1 MMVTTSRSGGLYLRK
16 DRDMAKKY
24 DVIIVGAGI
33 AGLGLG
39 AILAKEGKQ
48 KVLVLDRFPKIG
60 GRMMSYD
67 GYPEKGWRVDIGLHL
82 VELGEKA
89 SCTELNERV
98 GKKVAW
104 GPFSQTVDI
113 WNGEK
118 FMSVAELVPMTKED
132 KIAFRDL
139 LQKIATLSEEEIEKW
154 DNRSL
159 EEWLHENVPQ
169 PAVRELLTDLGM
181 IMTTI
186 PHAIDM
192 AAGEVLWIAKH
203 NLLKV
208 RQALQASYPID
219 GMDGIT
225 CGLAEVIKENDGEI
239 RVNCDV
245 QDIVIKDKKAVG
257 VRVPAKKHIY
267 QEEYRMYETE
277 LIEADRVVCALPIY
291 KLSNIL
297 DFNPE
302 TSPLPRWWVK
312 RITDIQHEVT
322 GLIGFIFGTK
332 EPIVDPKKKV
342 FYSALKLKHSGFP
355 FQGCPVS
362 NFSDAVAPEGKQLF
376 HTDIVVEHAEAS
388 DKFKRERL
396 LALMWKDMKEM
407 FPGLEEKL
415 EWRLPYYVDG
425 CDGLARQP
433 GLVGNYKPGLVAPG
447 IPNLYFTGDTYQGR
461 GLAINGAALS
471 SMKCADLILKELK
484 K

>member
-1 MMVTTSRSGGLYLRK
+1 MSDKKS
-16 DRDMAKKY
+16 KY

-39 AILAKEGKQ
+39 AILSKEGKQ
-48 KVLVLDRFPKIG
+48 KVLVLDRYPKAG
-60 GRMMSYD
+60 GRTMSYD
-67 GYPEKGWRVDIGLHL
+67 GYPGKGWRVDIGLHL
-82 VELGEKA
+82 IELGEKSA
-89 SCTELNERV
+89 CTELNARV

-104 GPFSQTVDI
+104 GPFSETVDI

-118 FMSVAELVPMTKED
+118 FMNVAELVPMSQED
-132 KIAFRDL
+132 KIAFREL
-139 LQKIATLSEEEIEKW
+139 LGRIAALSEEEIEKW

-159 EEWLHENVPQ
+159 EAWLHENVPQ

-225 CGLAEVIKENDGEI
+225 RGLVEVIRENNGEI
-239 RVNCDV
+239 RLNCDV
-245 QDIVIKDKKAVG
+245 QEVVIRDKRAVG
-257 VRVPAKKHIY
+257 VRVPSKRHIY
-267 QEEYRMYETE
+267 EEEYRMYETE
-277 LIEADRVVCALPIY
+277 FIEAERVICALPIY
-291 KLSNIL
+291 KLVEII
-297 DFNPE
+297 DFNPQ

-312 RITDIQHEVT
+312 RIEDIQCERT
-322 GLIGFIFGTK
+322 GLIGYVFGTK
-332 EPIVDPKKKV
+332 EHLVDPRKRV
-342 FYSALKLKHSGFP
+342 FYSALKLKRSGFP
-355 FQGCPVS
+355 FQACPVS
-362 NFSDAVAPEGKQLF
+362 NFSSAVAPEGKQLF
-376 HTDIVVEHAEAS
+376 HTDIVVEHAQAS
-388 DKFKRERL
+388 DKFERERL
-396 LALMWKDMKEM
+396 LALMWEDMKEM
-407 FPGLEEKL
+407 FPGLEKKL

-433 GLVGNYKPGLVAPG
+433 GLVGNFKPGLQAPG
-447 IPNLYFTGDTYQGR
+447 IPNLYFAGDTYVGR
-461 GLAINGAALS
+461 GLAVNGASLS
-471 SMKCADLILKELK
+471 AMMCADLILKELK

>member
-1 MMVTTSRSGGLYLRK
+1 MSE
-16 DRDMAKKY
+16 KKY

-39 AILAKEGKQ
+39 AILSKEGKQ
-48 KVLVLDRFPKIG
+48 KVLVLDRFPKVG
-60 GRMMSYD
+60 GRMMSYE
-67 GYPEKGWRVDIGLHL
+67 GYPGKGWRVDIGLHL

-98 GKKVAW
+98 GKKVVW
-104 GPFSQTVDI
+104 GPFSETVDI

-118 FMSVAELVPMTKED
+118 FMSVAELVPMSKED

-139 LQKIATLSEEEIEKW
+139 LGKIATLSEAEIEKW

-159 EEWLHENVPQ
+159 EEWMHENVPQ

-186 PHAIDM
+186 PNAIDM
-192 AAGEVLWIAKH
+192 AGGEVLWIAKH

-225 CGLAEVIKENDGEI
+225 RGLAEVIKENGGEI
-239 RVNCDV
+239 RLNCDV
-245 QDIVIKDKKAVG
+245 QEIVVKDKKALG
-257 VRVPAKKHIY
+257 VKVPAQKHIY
-267 QEEYRMYETE
+267 QEEYRMFETE
-277 LIEADRVVCALPIY
+277 FIAADRVVCALPIY
-291 KLSNIL
+291 KLSQLL
-297 DFNPE
+297 DFNPK
-302 TSPLPRWWVK
+302 TSPLPRWWIK
-312 RITDIQHEVT
+312 RIEDIQHEVT
-322 GLIGFIFGTK
+322 GLIGYIFGTK
-332 EPIVDPKKKV
+332 EPLVDPKKKV
-342 FYSALKLKHSGFP
+342 FYSALKLKHCGFP

-362 NFSDAVAPEGKQLF
+362 NFSDAVAPAGKQLF
-376 HTDIVVEHAEAS
+376 HTDIVVEHEQAS
-388 DKFKRERL
+388 DKFERERL
-396 LALMWKDMKEM
+396 LALMWEDMKEM

-433 GLVGNYKPGLVAPG
+433 GLVGNFKPALQAPG
-447 IPNLYFTGDTYQGR
+447 IPNLFFAGDTYIGR

>member
-1 MMVTTSRSGGLYLRK
+1 
-16 DRDMAKKY
+16 
-24 DVIIVGAGI
+24 
-33 AGLGLG
+33 
-39 AILAKEGKQ
+39 
-48 KVLVLDRFPKIG
+48 
-60 GRMMSYD
+60 
-67 GYPEKGWRVDIGLHL
+67 
-82 VELGEKA
+82 
-89 SCTELNERV
+89 
-98 GKKVAW
+98 
-104 GPFSQTVDI
+104 
-113 WNGEK
+113 
-118 FMSVAELVPMTKED
+118 
-132 KIAFRDL
+132 
-139 LQKIATLSEEEIEKW
+139 
-154 DNRSL
+154 
-159 EEWLHENVPQ
+159 
-169 PAVRELLTDLGM
+169 
-181 IMTTI
+181 
-186 PHAIDM
+186 M

-225 CGLAEVIKENDGEI
+225 RGLAEVIRENDGEI

-245 QDIVIKDKKAVG
+245 QEIVIKDKKAVG

-291 KLSNIL
+291 KLSNII

-332 EPIVDPKKKV
+332 EPIVDPEKKV

-376 HTDIVVEHAEAS
+376 HTDIVVEHAEVS

-396 LALMWKDMKEM
+396 LALMWEDMNEM

-433 GLVGNYKPGLVAPG
+433 GLVGNYKPGLTAPG
-447 IPNLYFTGDTYQGR
+447 IPNLYFAGDTYQGR

-471 SMKCADLILKELK
+471 SMKCADIILNDLK

>member
-1 MMVTTSRSGGLYLRK
+1 
-16 DRDMAKKY
+16 MAKSY
-24 DVIIVGAGI
+24 DVIVVGAGI
-33 AGLGLG
+33 AGLGVG

-48 KVLVLDRFPKIG
+48 KVLVLDRFPKVG
-60 GRMMSYD
+60 GRMMSYE
-67 GYPEKGWRVDIGLHL
+67 GYPGKGWRVDIGLHL
-82 VELGEKA
+82 VELGQKA

-98 GKKVAW
+98 GKEVQW
-104 GPFSQTVDI
+104 GPFSKTVDI
-113 WNGEK
+113 WDGEK
-118 FMSVAELVPMTKED
+118 FMNVADLVPMTKEE

-139 LQKIATLSEEEIEKW
+139 LGKIATLSEEEIEKW

-159 EEWLHENVPQ
+159 EEWMHENVPQ
-169 PAVRELLTDLGM
+169 QAVRELLTDLGM

-225 CGLAEVIKENDGEI
+225 RGLAEVIRENGGEI
-239 RVNCDV
+239 RLNCDV
-245 QDIVIKDKKAVG
+245 QEVVVKDKKAVG

-291 KLSNIL
+291 KLADVI

-302 TSPLPRWWVK
+302 SSPLPRWWLK

-332 EPIVDPKKKV
+332 EHIVDPEKKV
-342 FYSALKLKHSGFP
+342 FYSALKLKHCGFP

-362 NFSDAVAPEGKQLF
+362 NFSDSVAPKGKQLF

-396 LALMWKDMKEM
+396 LALMWEDMKEM

-433 GLVGNYKPGLVAPG
+433 GLVGNFKPGLVAPG
-447 IPNLYFTGDTYQGR
+447 IPNLYFAGDTYQGR

-471 SMKCADLILKELK
+471 GMKCADLILGELNK
-484 K
+484 

>member
-1 MMVTTSRSGGLYLRK
+1 
-16 DRDMAKKY
+16 MANRY
-24 DVIIVGAGI
+24 DTIVVGAGI
-33 AGLGLG
+33 AGLGVG
-39 AILAKEGKQ
+39 AILAKEAGQ
-48 KVLVLDRFPKIG
+48 KVLLLDRFPKFG

-118 FMSVAELVPMTKED
+118 FMSVAELVPMSKED

-139 LQKIATLSEEEIEKW
+139 LQKIAILSEEEIEKW

-169 PAVRELLTDLGM
+169 LAVRELLTDLGM

-225 CGLAEVIKENDGEI
+225 RGLAEVIRENDGEI

-245 QDIVIKDKKAVG
+245 QEIVIKDKKAVG

-267 QEEYRMYETE
+267 QEEYRMFEME
-277 LIEADRVVCALPIY
+277 LIEANRVVCALPIY
-291 KLSNIL
+291 KLSNII
-297 DFNPE
+297 DFNPQ

-332 EPIVDPKKKV
+332 EPLVDPKKKV

-396 LALMWKDMKEM
+396 LALMWEDMKEM

-433 GLVGNYKPGLVAPG
+433 GLVGAFKPGLVAPG
-447 IPNLYFTGDTYQGR
+447 IPNLYFAGDTYQGR

-471 SMKCADLILKELK
+471 SMKCADLILKELMK
-484 K
+484 

>member
-1 MMVTTSRSGGLYLRK
+1 MSE
-16 DRDMAKKY
+16 KKY
-24 DVIIVGAGI
+24 DVIVVGAGI
-33 AGLGLG
+33 AGLGVG
-39 AILAKEGKQ
+39 AILSKEARQ
-48 KVLVLDRFPKIG
+48 KVLVLDRFPKVG

-67 GYPEKGWRVDIGLHL
+67 GYPGKGWRVDIGLHL

-89 SCTELNERV
+89 TCTELNERV

-118 FMSVAELVPMTKED
+118 FMNVAELVPMTKEE

-139 LQKIATLSEEEIEKW
+139 LSRIATMSEEEIEKW

-159 EEWLHENVPQ
+159 EEWMYENVPQ
-169 PAVRELLTDLGM
+169 LAVRELLTDLGM

-225 CGLAEVIKENDGEI
+225 RGLAEVIKENGGEI
-239 RVNCDV
+239 RLNCDV
-245 QDIVIKDKKAVG
+245 QEIVVKDKKAVG
-257 VRVPAKKHIY
+257 SG
-267 QEEYRMYETE
+267 YRRRSTFTRKSTGCTRPSSSR
-277 LIEADRVVCALPIY
+277 LTVSCAPCRFTSSPRYSI
-291 KLSNIL
+291 ST
-297 DFNPE
+297 PRP
-302 TSPLPRWWVK
+302 SPLPRWWTK
-312 RITDIQHEVT
+312 RIEDIQHEVT
-322 GLIGFIFGTK
+322 GLIGYVFGTK
-332 EPIVDPKKKV
+332 EPIVDPEKKV
-342 FYSALKLKHSGFP
+342 FYSALKLRHSGFP
-355 FQGCPVS
+355 FQACPVS
-362 NFSDAVAPEGKQLF
+362 NFSDAVAPKGKQLF
-376 HTDIVVEHAEAS
+376 HTDIVVEHEQAS
-388 DKFKRERL
+388 DKFERERL
-396 LALMWKDMKEM
+396 LALMWEDMKEM

-433 GLVGNYKPGLVAPG
+433 GLVGNYKPGLLAPG
-447 IPNLYFTGDTYQGR
+447 IPNLFLPATLMSAGVWPLTAR
-461 GLAINGAALS
+461 P
-471 SMKCADLILKELK
+471 
-484 K
+484 

>member
-1 MMVTTSRSGGLYLRK
+1 MSGR
-16 DRDMAKKY
+16 KY

-48 KVLVLDRFPKIG
+48 KILVLDRFPKAG
-60 GRMMSYD
+60 GRTMSYD
-67 GYPEKGWRVDIGLHL
+67 GYPGKGWRVDIGLHL

-89 SCTELNERV
+89 SVTELNERV

-104 GPFSQTVDI
+104 GPFSKTVDI
-113 WNGEK
+113 WDGEK
-118 FMSVAELVPMTKED
+118 FMSVADLVPMTKEE
-132 KIAFRDL
+132 KIAFREL

-159 EEWLHENVPQ
+159 EEWMHEHVPQ
-169 PAVRELLTDLGM
+169 AAVRELLTDLGM

-225 CGLAEVIKENDGEI
+225 RGLVEVIRENGGEI

-245 QDIVIKDKKAVG
+245 QEIVIRDKQAIG
-257 VRVPAKKHIY
+257 VKVPAKKHIY
-267 QEEYRMYETE
+267 EEEYRMYETE
-277 LIEADRVVCALPIY
+277 FIAADRVVCALPIY
-291 KLSNIL
+291 KLADII
-297 DFNPE
+297 DFKPE
-302 TSPLPRWWVK
+302 TSPMPRWWVK
-312 RITDIQHEVT
+312 RIEDIQYERT
-322 GLIGFIFGTK
+322 GLIGFLFGTK
-332 EPIVDPKKKV
+332 EPIVDPEKKV
-342 FYSALKLKHSGFP
+342 FFSALKMKRCGFP

-362 NFSDAVAPEGKQLF
+362 NFSDAVAPKGKQLF
-376 HTDIVVEHAEAS
+376 HTDIVVEHAQAG
-388 DKFKRERL
+388 DKFERERL
-396 LALMWKDMKEM
+396 LALMWEDMKEM
-407 FPGLEEKL
+407 FPELEEKL

-433 GLVGNYKPGLVAPG
+433 GLVGNYKPGLQAPG
-447 IPNLYFTGDTYQGR
+447 IPNLYFAGDTYVGR
-461 GLAINGAALS
+461 GLAINGASLS
-471 SMKCADLILKELK
+471 AMLCADIILKDLRK
-484 K
+484 

>member
-1 MMVTTSRSGGLYLRK
+1 MSDK
-16 DRDMAKKY
+16 KNKY
-24 DVIIVGAGI
+24 DVIVVGAGI

-118 FMSVAELVPMTKED
+118 FMSVAELVPMSKED

-139 LQKIATLSEEEIEKW
+139 LQKIATLSEDEIEKW

-169 PAVRELLTDLGM
+169 PAVCELLTDLGM

-225 CGLAEVIKENDGEI
+225 RGLAEVIRENGGEI
-239 RVNCDV
+239 RINCDV
-245 QDIVIKDKKAVG
+245 QEIVIKDKKAVG
-257 VRVPAKKHIY
+257 VRVPVKKHIY
-267 QEEYRMYETE
+267 QEEYRIFETE

-396 LALMWKDMKEM
+396 LALMWEDMKEM

-433 GLVGNYKPGLVAPG
+433 GLVGNYKPGLIAPG
-447 IPNLYFTGDTYQGR
+447 IPNLFFAGDTYQGR